1 MNICSLREDELS
13 FHADIRMD
21 QPSQTEDI
29 VELMGSLSDPKR
41 LRILHL
47 LEGQELGV
55 VELCDV
61 LQSPQSTISR
71 QLKVLADAG
80 WVRSRR
86 QGTAHL
92 YRTILDEL
100 EPAARRLW
108 IVARQ
113 QTQQSPAVLQDQ
125 LRLRRRLEERSK
137 DSQSFF
143 AGAAAEWDG
152 LRGELY
158 GGGFSAAAMLA
169 LLPSDA
175 VVADLGCGTG
185 QIAGPI
191 APYVRQVIGVDNSA
205 AMLKAA
211 GRRLA
216 GADNVELR
224 RGDLAVLP
232 IESGTCDAA
241 MMVLSLTYLPEPSA
255 AIREMGRILK
265 PGGKAVLVD
274 LLPHD
279 RDDFRRQMGQR
290 WLGFDLQQV
299 KTWLDDSKFEK
310 VKSGPLPT
318 ESTAKGPALFL
329 SVALRS
335 NE

>member
-1 MNICSLREDELS
+1 
-13 FHADIRMD
+13 MD
-21 QPSQTEDI
+21 KPSQTEDI
-29 VELMGSLSDPKR
+29 IELMGALSDPKR

-71 QLKVLADAG
+71 QLKVLAGAG

-113 QTQQSPAVLQDQ
+113 QTQQSPSVLQDQ
-125 LRLRRRLEERSK
+125 LRLRRRLEERIR

-143 AGAAAEWDG
+143 AGAAGEWD
-152 LRGELY
+152 RMRDELY
-158 GGGFSAAAMLA
+158 GNSFSASAALA
-169 LLPSDA
+169 LLPETA
-175 VVADLGCGTG
+175 IVADLGCGTG
-185 QIAGPI
+185 QIAGSI
-191 APYVRQVIGVDNSA
+191 APYVSKVIGVDNSPN
-205 AMLKAA
+205 MLKAA

-216 GADNVELR
+216 GTDHVELR
-224 RGDLAVLP
+224 RGELTAIP
-232 IESGTCDAA
+232 IDSASCDAA
-241 MMVLSLTYLPEPSA
+241 LMILALTYLPEPKA
-255 AIREMGRILK
+255 AIMEMSRILK
-265 PGGKAVLVD
+265 PGGKAVVLD
-274 LLPHD
+274 LLRHD
-279 RDDFRRQMGQR
+279 RDDFRRQFGQR
-290 WLGFDLQQV
+290 WLGFEPQELQD
-299 KTWLDDSKFEK
+299 WLIESKFQHP
-310 VKSGPLPT
+310 VSRPLPT
-318 ESTAKGPALFL
+318 EQAAKGPALFL
-329 SVALRS
+329 CTAARR

>member
-1 MNICSLREDELS
+1 
-13 FHADIRMD
+13 MD
-21 QPSQTEDI
+21 KPAQTEDV

-41 LRILHL
+41 LRIMHL

-100 EPAARRLW
+100 EPAARSLW
-108 IVARQ
+108 LVARR
-113 QTQQSPAVLQDQ
+113 QTQQSPSVLQDQ
-125 LRLRRRLEERSK
+125 LRLRRRLDERTR

-143 AGAAAEWDG
+143 AGAAAEWDK
-152 LRGELY
+152 LRADLY
-158 GGGFSAAAMLA
+158 GQTFSSSAALA
-169 LLPSDA
+169 LLPNTA

-185 QIAGPI
+185 QIAGSI
-191 APYVRQVIGVDNSA
+191 APYVRQVVGVDNSQ

-211 GRRLA
+211 ARRLT
-216 GADNVELR
+216 GVENVDLR
-224 RGDLAVLP
+224 RGDLTALP
-232 IESGTCDAA
+232 IDSATCDAA
-241 MMVLSLTYLPEPSA
+241 LMVLALTYLPDPKQ
-255 AIREMGRILK
+255 AIAEMARILK
-265 PGGKAVLVD
+265 PQGKAVIVD

-279 RDDFRRQMGQR
+279 REDFRRQLGQR
-290 WLGFDLQQV
+290 HAGFAPEQL
-299 KTWLDDSKFEK
+299 KTWLAESNFDEQSFR
-310 VKSGPLPT
+310 PLPT
-318 ESTAKGPALFL
+318 ESEAKGPALFL
-329 SVALRS
+329 AFGICGR
-335 NE
+335 